1 MIFSFF
7 TALRLQFHH
16 QFNALFINW
25 NYSLTTTLV
34 GQSSPAN
41 RIDGI
46 QSFGCLIRFDNLLQ
60 KILQVSANLQEK
72 LGISVDKALKSSP
85 KDILGSKLQQRIKQS
100 LGNSSRLSA
109 ALIINRQ
116 VLGSYQRFHVMAYRS
131 EDSIVIEF
139 EPLSRSGEQ
148 RLMPIVNEWLSR
160 LAQVQ
165 QIELLQQ
172 MLVQSIQAVTGYDRV
187 LLCQFDSHWNR
198 TAIAEVCRNP
208 SRSLLN
214 YRFPASDIP
223 AEVRNRYV
231 IQPLRN
237 IPDVN
242 AQIVPLTPTSAEL
255 DLPSLDL
262 TAGMLRALSPYHQH
276 YLREIKVAAS
286 LSIAIAGEQQLWGI
300 LTCHHFTAVEVSA
313 AERDAAFNLVQM
325 ATQRMFL
332 LQARQQATF
341 LQQVLDSREL
351 LSTERDKVV
360 QPRALLEKY
369 GKNWMQLFNCSGI
382 ALLYHEQA
390 SCTGETLDN
399 YELDIVG
406 KWLAEHS
413 GNKVCWACDQLPNSP
428 LDKLVNLRSRAGLLA
443 VPLPIEHN
451 QSGWL
456 LLFRNAKKTQFSWVG
471 KKQIIEAE
479 TSNPLH
485 RVEERGYEIWVET
498 IDNEAP
504 RWSVKEQ
511 HAAQDLAED
520 LAVAI
525 TVHQISRLNTQLQ
538 RANKQLKEIAHTDT
552 LTKIW
557 NRYRMELAI
566 DAELAAAERYG
577 HPCSILLFDV
587 DRFKSVNDTYGHDMG
602 DQVLTRLAEE
612 VQSKLRISDNLGR
625 WGGEEFIVLAS
636 HNTLEEAIALAER
649 LRQHIETV
657 EFKTVGKITVS
668 IGVAEAIPGKESRRR
683 LFERADQAMYRAKQS
698 GRNRVEAAST
708 ELSAS

>member
-1 MIFSFF
+1 M
-7 TALRLQFHH
+7 A
-16 QFNALFINW
+16 
-25 NYSLTTTLV
+25 TTFV
-34 GQSSPAN
+34 GQHPSAN
-41 RIDGI
+41 RVEGV
-46 QSFGCLIRFDNLLQ
+46 QSFGCLIRFDDRLQ
-60 KILQVSANLQEK
+60 KILQVSFNLQEK
-72 LGISVDKALKSSP
+72 LGISIDTALASSP
-85 KDILGSKLQQRIKQS
+85 KDILGSKLQQRLQQALSI
-100 LGNSSRLSA
+100 SSRLSA

-116 VLGSYQRFHVMAYRS
+116 VLGSYQRFYVMAYRS
-131 EDSIVIEF
+131 SDSIVVEF
-139 EPLSRSGEQ
+139 EPLSRSGEL

-165 QIELLQQ
+165 EIKSLQQ
-172 MLVQSIQAVTGYDRV
+172 MLVQSVQAVTGYDRV

-198 TAIAEVCRNP
+198 TAIAEVCRNA

-223 AEVRNRYV
+223 AEVRDRYANN
-231 IQPLRN
+231 PLRN
-237 IPDVN
+237 VPDVN
-242 AQIVPLTPTSAEL
+242 AEIVRLTPVSA
-255 DLPSLDL
+255 DLNLPPLDL
-262 TAGMLRALSPYHQH
+262 TAGMLRALSPYHQQ
-276 YLREIKVAAS
+276 YLREINVAAS
-286 LSIAIAGEQQLWGI
+286 LSIAIHGEQQLWGI
-300 LTCHHFTAVEVSA
+300 LTCHHFTSIEISA

-332 LQARQQATF
+332 LQARQQAFF

-351 LSTERDKVV
+351 LSAERDKVV
-360 QPRALLEKY
+360 QPTTLLDKY
-369 GKNWMQLFNCSGI
+369 GKNWMKLFNCNGI
-382 ALLYHEQA
+382 ALLYRDQIRCA
-390 SCTGETLDN
+390 GETLDN

-406 KWLAEHS
+406 KWLSEHS
-413 GNKVCWACDQLPNSP
+413 GHKACWACDHLSKSP
-428 LDKLVNLRSRAGLLA
+428 LDDLVNLRNRAGLLA
-443 VPLPIEHN
+443 VPLPIEQN

-456 LLFRNAKKTQFSWVG
+456 LLFRNAEKKHCSWVG
-471 KKQIIEAE
+471 KKQIIEAV

-485 RVEERGYEIWVET
+485 CVEERGYEIWVET
-498 IDNEAP
+498 IETEAQ
-504 RWSVKEQ
+504 RWSVNEQ

-525 TVHQISRLNTQLQ
+525 IVHQINRLNTELQ

-566 DAELAAAERYG
+566 DAEMASAERYG

-587 DRFKSVNDTYGHDMG
+587 DRFKLVNDNHGHDVG
-602 DQVLTRLAEE
+602 DQVLTKLAEE
-612 VQSKLRISDNLGR
+612 VQSKLRVSDNLGR

-636 HNTLEEAIALAER
+636 HNTLDEAMALAER
-649 LRQHIETV
+649 LRQYIETV
-657 EFKTVGKITVS
+657 EFETVGKITIS
-668 IGVAEAIPGKESRRR
+668 IGVAQAIPGTESRRR